1 MRCTGEVVVKVS
13 LRVVDAR
20 IAVLE
25 AVESVEVVVLT
36 GARSAGCSACGFGC
50 SDRMDVRL
58 VILGSGGHRCGNP
71 GSGSR

>member
-25 AVESVEVVVLT
+25 VVENVEVVVLT
-36 GARSAGCSACGFGC
+36 GAPSAGCGACGFGC
-50 SDRMDVRL
+50 SDRMDVML
-58 VILGSGGHRCGNP
+58 VVRGSGGRRCGNP